1 MTKLDARQGLV
12 LKDLV
17 KTTGAPRHVI
27 DYLVGLGR
35 LPLIRES
42 SGPGYARIFHPDAV
56 KIITEHMARRATS
69 TPKDTVNNDY

>member
-1 MTKLDARQGLV
+1 MTKLNALQGLV

-35 LPLIRES
+35 LPLLRES
-42 SGPGYARIFHPDAV
+42 SGAGYPRIFHPDAV
-56 KIITEHMARRATS
+56 KIVQEHLAKSNINRR
-69 TPKDTVNNDY
+69 